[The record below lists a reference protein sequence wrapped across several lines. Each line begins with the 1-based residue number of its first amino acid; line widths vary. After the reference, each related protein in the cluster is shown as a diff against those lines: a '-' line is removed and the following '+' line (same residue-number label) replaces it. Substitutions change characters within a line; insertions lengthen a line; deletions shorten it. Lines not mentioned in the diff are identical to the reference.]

1 MSHSETHYS
10 GAGCRGTDVLEPG
23 KPQGNRPAM
32 SQQAPGRES
41 DEAWGAS
48 PSHGKGSPV
57 SRKRACEQKHYDQGT
72 QTGTWR
78 VRQFVQYSV
87 WKDVWEELYTF
98 LDDCASSSNC
108 CLEGMVGT
116 GLRIK
121 AEF

>member
-1 MSHSETHYS
+1 MRL
-10 GAGCRGTDVLEPG
+10 GG
-23 KPQGNRPAM
+23 PA
-32 SQQAPGRES
+32 
-41 DEAWGAS
+41 
-48 PSHGKGSPV
+48 PV
-57 SRKRACEQKHYDQGT
+57 MEKAALGRACEQEHDDQGT

-78 VRQFVQYSV
+78 VWQFVQYFV

-98 LDDCASSSNC
+98 LVDCASSSNC